1 MPILTFDRIL
11 KIISTIL
18 SILATAIGALQNLDD
33 DKETV
38 DEK

>member
-18 SILATAIGALQNLDD
+18 SILATAIGALQSIDD